1 MRAGVVRAGTNATYA
16 DMSGSVELVSILHV
30 GATLN
35 DRTRWQMDG
44 VRDMYRLR
52 RVLTKPRLVTAWPHG
67 YGNQISQIRSPA
79 GCRGCVSLC
88 LRRSQDGGIRMG
100 WMMNKRIHGR
110 VKDLADTGWA
120 GGLHGDRAAQHL
132 SSVPLPLTTGGRG
145 TCRAEGVL
153 AVMAGRGQSKTRRRA
168 HRL

>member
-1 MRAGVVRAGTNATYA
+1 MRTGVVMAGTNATYA

-30 GATLN
+30 GARLSGR
-35 DRTRWQMDG
+35 DGRW
-44 VRDMYRLR
+44 VRDMCRLR

-67 YGNQISQIRSPA
+67 HGNQSSQIICAA

-132 SSVPLPLTTGGRG
+132 SSVPLPLTAGGRG
-145 TCRAEGVL
+145 TCRTEGVL